1 MSFRLYLLYV
11 FMTFFR
17 PVEMWAPDM
26 AAYRPMLTLSVLCLG
41 LSLLNIR
48 KEHAVSA
55 RKIHYQLFF
64 GFCFIMMMSQVA
76 NGYGIGGAMQAFNEF
91 SPSIMLFTLTTLNV
105 NSVDRVRKT
114 SIATIIGLLF
124 AAYYSIHA
132 YHTGDRADELV
143 MRQKAPEH
151 DLDDI
156 ALAPPVDAPADY
168 EYDWFVFRIR
178 SLAILSDPNDFAQ
191 AMVMTLPM
199 IVGLYRHGAHL
210 RNLVVLG
217 LPISVFLYA
226 ISLTQSRGARLGI
239 AAALGVGAIKVL
251 GWRRTLIGGAIIAVL
266 FTAGSISSGGGRT
279 ISAKDKSSEDR
290 ILSWAAGVEML
301 KSRPVFGVGY
311 GHFTEHNEANM
322 SLTAHNSFVLCFSE
336 LGVSGYLIWL
346 GLITL
351 AIKGANRGAAIVEK
365 NSPAYFMS
373 MMMTTGITGFFVCAW
388 FLSRTYQPT
397 LYFMLGLCVASW
409 HICWHNRTE
418 EHRNEEEPKILW
430 GRTSLIAAALL
441 FTIVNGFILYQEMGG
456 GGEE

>member
-64 GFCFIMMMSQVA
+64 GFLFVMILSQLA
-76 NGYGIGGAMQAFNEF
+76 NGFGIDGALQAFNEF

-105 NSVDRVRKT
+105 NTVDRVRKT
-114 SIATIIGLLF
+114 SIATILGLLF

-168 EYDWFVFRIR
+168 QYDWFIFRIR
-178 SLAILSDPNDFAQ
+178 SLSILSDPNDFAQ
-191 AMVMTLPM
+191 AMVMALPM
-199 IVGLYRHGAHL
+199 IVGLYRPGARM

-217 LPISVFLYA
+217 IPISVFLYA
-226 ISLTQSRGARLGI
+226 INLTQSRGARLGI
-239 AAALGVGAIKVL
+239 AAALAVGAIKVL
-251 GWRRTLIGGAIIAVL
+251 GWKRTLIGASIAAVL
-266 FTAGSISSGGGRT
+266 FTAGSISSGGGRE

-301 KSRPVFGVGY
+301 KNRPVFGVGY
-311 GHFTEHNEANM
+311 GRFTEHNEANM

-336 LGVSGYLIWL
+336 LGLAGYLVWL

-351 AIKGANRGAAIVEK
+351 AIKGANRGAEIVEK

-409 HICWHNRTE
+409 HICWHNRSE
-418 EHRNEEEPKILW
+418 EYRNEPEPKIEW
-430 GRTSLIAAALL
+430 RRDAVIAALVLL
-441 FTIVNGFILYQEMGG
+441 TVVNGFILYQEMGA
-456 GGEE
+456 GE